1 MIKPRPIRSIA
12 TKFSLFTVALVLW
25 VIGAVL
31 AYDVVLSDRG
41 VEPAKVVLLVVILLL
56 VAGAIAKFTSRLL
69 VRPLALLQAGILRA
83 QSGRLAAIEVSRT
96 GDELEQLGRSFNQ
109 MIAALASSRSELR
122 DYQELLEEKI
132 HQRTDEL
139 EQALQKAELA
149 NTAKSEFLANIS
161 HELRTP
167 MSGVIGMM
175 DLLLDGPLTA
185 EQREQLHSAQ
195 GCAHSLLALLND
207 LLDLSKIEAG
217 RMDLEEI
224 PFEVRKLIAD
234 CLRPHQLKAAS
245 KGLTL
250 SWEVDAGIPQRLLG
264 DPLRVRQIVSNLFS
278 NAVKFTD
285 KGQVHVSIRLDQPP
299 QGPEHPLILRISV
312 SDTGAGIPREMQ
324 ASIFDKFTQADGS
337 TSRRFGG
344 TGLGLTITKSL
355 VELHGGAISVQSEID
370 RGSVFTATLP
380 LLAAPEPPAPPSRL
394 GELSSSV
401 PASEQGP
408 ILLVEDNLINQKV
421 VVSLLRKKGYPVDIA
436 GNGQEA
442 LEHLAAA
449 RYRLILM
456 DVQMPVLDGL
466 EATRRIREN
475 PDWAT
480 LPIVAM
486 TAHAMNGDRERCLQA
501 GMNAYLAK
509 PVDHKH
515 LLKLVEQYLAEGVNG
530 SPHSAETQPASG
542 ADVESEVVSQMV
554 QLFLQ
559 VAPDRVKKMH
569 HLALTG
575 NLDALRRDA
584 QKLRSAAL
592 SIAASDV
599 AASADCLDGAAAR
612 ADIEAARASLAELDQ
627 SLLALSSS
635 RAPVLHP

>member
-1 MIKPRPIRSIA
+1 LIKPKPVRSIA

-31 AYDVVLSDRG
+31 AYDIVLSDRG
-41 VEPAKVVLLVVILLL
+41 VEPAKVILLVVILLL
-56 VAGAIAKFTSRLL
+56 VGGAIAKFTSRLL
-69 VRPLALLQAGILRA
+69 VRPLAILQEGILRA
-83 QSGRLAAIEVSRT
+83 ESGRLDAIEVSRT
-96 GDELEQLGRSFNQ
+96 GDEIEQLGRSFNQ
-109 MIAALASSRSELR
+109 MIAALASSRSQLKE
-122 DYQELLEEKI
+122 YQELLQEKI

-149 NTAKSEFLANIS
+149 NTAKSEFLANMS

-185 EQREQLHSAQ
+185 EQREQLQTAQ

-217 RMDLEEI
+217 KMDLEEI
-224 PFEVRKLIAD
+224 PFEVRKLVAD
-234 CLRPHQLKAAS
+234 CVRTHQVRADS

-250 SWEVDAGIPQRLLG
+250 SWEADAGVPPRLLG
-264 DPLRVRQIVSNLFS
+264 DPLRVRQILSNLFS
-278 NAVKFTD
+278 NAVKFTE
-285 KGQVHVSIRLDQPP
+285 KGQVHASIRLARPA
-299 QGPEHPLILRISV
+299 QGPEQPVILRISV
-312 SDTGAGIPREMQ
+312 SDTGAGIPPEKQ
-324 ASIFDKFTQADGS
+324 AWIFDKFTQADGS

-355 VELHGGAISVQSEID
+355 VELHGGGISVQSEAGK
-370 RGSVFTATLP
+370 GSEFTVTLP
-380 LLAAPEPPAPPSRL
+380 LLVASDPPAPPNLQNERTL
-394 GELSSSV
+394 GV
-401 PASEQGP
+401 PPSEQGP

-421 VVSLLRKKGYPVDIA
+421 VVSLLRKKGYQVEIA

-442 LEHLAAA
+442 LELLAAA

-475 PDWAT
+475 PDWAA

-515 LLKLVEQYLAEGVNG
+515 LLKLVEQYLAEGLNG
-530 SPHSAETQPASG
+530 SPQSAETQPASS
-542 ADVESEVVSQMV
+542 AEVESEIVSQMV

-569 HLALTG
+569 HQALTG
-575 NLDALRRDA
+575 DLDALRKDA
-584 QKLRSAAL
+584 QKLRGAAL
-592 SIAASDV
+592 SISASQV
-599 AASADCLDGAAAR
+599 AASAAGLDSAAAR
-612 ADIEAARASLAELDQ
+612 ADIDAARASLAELEQ
-627 SLLALSSS
+627 SLAALSNS
-635 RAPVLHP
+635 RIPVLRS

>member
-1 MIKPRPIRSIA
+1 LIKPKPVRSIA

-31 AYDVVLSDRG
+31 AYDIVLSDRG
-41 VEPAKVVLLVVILLL
+41 VEPAKVILLVVILLL

-69 VRPLALLQAGILRA
+69 VRPLAILQEGILRA
-83 QSGRLAAIEVSRT
+83 ESGRLDAIEVSRT
-96 GDELEQLGRSFNQ
+96 GDEIEQLGSSFNL

-122 DYQELLEEKI
+122 EYQEHLQEKI

-149 NTAKSEFLANIS
+149 NTAKSEFLANMS

-185 EQREQLHSAQ
+185 EQREQLHTAQ

-217 RMDLEEI
+217 KMDLEEI
-224 PFEVRKLIAD
+224 PFEIRKLVAD
-234 CLRPHQLKAAS
+234 CVRTHQVRADSKAI
-245 KGLTL
+245 TL
-250 SWEVDAGIPQRLLG
+250 SWEADPGVPQRLLG
-264 DPLRVRQIVSNLFS
+264 DPLRVRQILSNLFS
-278 NAVKFTD
+278 NAVKFTE
-285 KGQVHVSIRLDQPP
+285 KGQVHTSIRLDRPA
-299 QGPEHPLILRISV
+299 QGPDQPAILRIAV
-312 SDTGAGIPREMQ
+312 SDTGAGIPLEKQ
-324 ASIFDKFTQADGS
+324 TWIFEKFTQADGS
-337 TSRRFGG
+337 TSRKFGG

-355 VELHGGAISVQSEID
+355 VELHGGAISVQSEAGK
-370 RGSVFTATLP
+370 GSVFTVTLP
-380 LLAAPEPPAPPSRL
+380 LLVAPEPAAPQNRQSALTSGIP
-394 GELSSSV
+394 V
-401 PASEQGP
+401 SEQGP
-408 ILLVEDNLINQKV
+408 ILLVEDNMINQKV
-421 VVSLLRKKGYPVDIA
+421 VVSLLRKKGYQVEIA
-436 GNGQEA
+436 SNGQQA
-442 LEHLAAA
+442 LEHLAAG

-475 PDWAT
+475 PAWAT

-509 PVDHKH
+509 PVDHKY
-515 LLKLVEQYLAEGVNG
+515 LLKLVEQYLNEGQDG
-530 SPHSAETQPASG
+530 PPQSTETPSASSAE
-542 ADVESEVVSQMV
+542 VESEIVSQMV

-569 HLALTG
+569 NLALTG
-575 NLDALRRDA
+575 DLDALRKDA
-584 QKLRSAAL
+584 QKLRGAAL
-592 SIAASDV
+592 SISASHV
-599 AASADCLDGAAAR
+599 AASAAGLDSAAAR
-612 ADIEAARASLAELDQ
+612 ADIDAARASLAELEQ
-627 SLLALSSS
+627 SLAALSNS
-635 RAPVLHP
+635 RIPVLRS